1 MRFFVIACLFSILV
15 AGLSVY
21 TCNWSEPLF
30 RNEPESTSNATSSA
44 YRSPVSVDFNRTNEF
59 LVDDKSSIELLSDT
73 EVANALN
80 QSTSKPIS
88 ASTELASFQNMPG
101 TSLK

>member
-1 MRFFVIACLFSILV
+1 MRFFVIACLFSILI
-15 AGLSVY
+15 AGLGVY

-30 RNEPESTSNATSSA
+30 QSEPESTSNATSSVH
-44 YRSPVSVDFNRTNEF
+44 RSPVSVDLNRTNEF
-59 LVDDKSSIELLSDT
+59 LVHGMPSLELLSDT

-88 ASTELASFQNMPG
+88 ASTELASFQNMPS